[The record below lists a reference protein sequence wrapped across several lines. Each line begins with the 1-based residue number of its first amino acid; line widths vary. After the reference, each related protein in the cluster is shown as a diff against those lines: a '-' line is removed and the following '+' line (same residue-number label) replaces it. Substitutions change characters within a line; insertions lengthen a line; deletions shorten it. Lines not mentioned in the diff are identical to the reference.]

1 MYYIICS
8 YNDEQLLYARIVSY
22 LQTTSITGNIV
33 FIFLRWSPHFAS
45 FYTTQFLP
53 NTTSTA
59 PSYYFAILHLLP
71 IDSGSTSSFNNIV
84 LNYENDIISSTSNVS
99 FSDDVRRIF
108 NEKYLFLFL
117 KGNFYFN

>member
-1 MYYIICS
+1 M
-8 YNDEQLLYARIVSY
+8 SY

-45 FYTTQFLP
+45 IYTTQFLI
-53 NTTSTA
+53 NTTAIA

-71 IDSGSTSSFNNIV
+71 IDSGSTSSFDNIV
-84 LNYENDIISSTSNVS
+84 LNYENDIISSTSNVT

-108 NEKYLFLFL
+108 NEKYFFLFDFL
-117 KGNFYFN
+117 QGNFYFN